1 MKKRVLSLVLA
12 SAMAI
17 AMVGCGGSSAA
28 APAAEAAAPAAAT
41 EAKEEAAP
49 AAAEEAAAPA
59 GDHTLTVAAW
69 DENFNIP
76 ALKAAAEDYKEV
88 DPEFE
93 LVINLQSQSSDVENA
108 ITAAA
113 ESGDFSNVSDIVLF
127 QDHYFQQYCTN
138 YPDAWV
144 AVDDADVD
152 WAGLGAEKLSYSTVN
167 GSHYGFPVDA
177 GTAIFAYNTKYLAEA
192 GYTIDDVKD
201 ITWDEF
207 IEIGKKVYAATGKYL
222 LCMDGSGN
230 DLFYMMCQAEGVSQ
244 WKDGKPYITEN
255 QTLVDIY
262 TKLATM
268 AQENVLL
275 LAADWNGYT
284 NEAIIGDQVAG
295 VYNGNWII
303 PTIKQVPE
311 NSGCWEIVPA
321 PTLTGKPGYASNGG
335 SSLYITANCKNTDLA
350 KAFLAYTFGGGSAA
364 DGTSLT
370 YDDALLNGGVIGTC
384 AAAAKSDVYQ
394 QGVEYF
400 NGQAIYADIV
410 AYTQNVPVIEQNDYH
425 YTLREKLS
433 NHLITV
439 RDGGEDVASALK
451 AAEDE
456 VNFAMME

>member
-1 MKKRVLSLVLA
+1 MKKRVLSLALV
-12 SAMAI
+12 SAMALSLV
-17 AMVGCGGSSAA
+17 ACGSKTAAPAASSDAPAA
-28 APAAEAAAPAAAT
+28 TEAAADTAEAPAAEAA
-41 EAKEEAAP
+41 E
-49 AAAEEAAAPA
+49 APA

-88 DPEFE
+88 DPEFD

-113 ESGDFSNVSDIVLF
+113 ESGDYSNVSDIVLF

-152 WAGLGAEKLSYSTVN
+152 WSGLGAEKLSYSTVN

-177 GTAIFAYNTKYLAEA
+177 GTAIFAYNTKYLEAA

-201 ITWDEF
+201 ITWDQF
-207 IEIGKKVYAATGKYL
+207 IEIGKKVYDATGKYL

-230 DLFYMMCQAEGVSQ
+230 DLFYMMLQEEGVSQ

-255 QTLVDIY
+255 ETLVKIY
-262 TKLATM
+262 EICATM
-268 AQENVLL
+268 AKENVLL

-295 VYNGNWII
+295 VFNGNWII

-311 NSGCWEIVPA
+311 NNGCWEIVPA
-321 PTLTGKPGYASNGG
+321 PTLSGKPGYASNGG

-364 DGTSLT
+364 DGTSIT
-370 YDDALLNGGVIGTC
+370 YDKALLDGGVIGTC
-384 AAAAKSDVYQ
+384 AAAAKSEVYQ

-400 NGQAIYADIV
+400 NGQAVYADIV
-410 AYTQNVPVIEQNDYH
+410 AYTQNVPVVEQNDYH

-433 NHLITV
+433 NHLISV
-439 RDGGEDVASALK
+439 RDGAEDVATALK
-451 AAEDE
+451 LAEE
-456 VNFAMME
+456 EINFAMME